1 MEKKRIIKVIIILA
15 VIGFMIGQRVHSFR
29 LTGCK
34 YLTWKHVSYASDEPG
49 MRKITVI
56 DRRPG
61 GTRVR
66 IRAKST
72 FEVKMLE
79 DGKYELKVVCDLPT
93 NGFCQN
99 KTVTNKY
106 VLDRITRNTIK
117 DIPRAEFKYEE
128 YEPFTIWD
136 FTDACYYDY
145 QFIKEWIIE
154 EFYLF

>member
-1 MEKKRIIKVIIILA
+1 MEKKRIIKVIIILV

-34 YLTWKHVSYASDEPG
+34 YLTWKHVSCNSDEPV
-49 MRKITVI
+49 MRKITVL
-56 DRRPG
+56 DCRPG
-61 GTRVR
+61 GTRVI

-79 DGKYELKVVCDLPT
+79 DGKYELKVVSDMPT
-93 NGFCQN
+93 YGFCERKQVIA
-99 KTVTNKY
+99 TY
-106 VLDRITRNTIK
+106 ILDEYTRCTIK

-128 YEPFTIWD
+128 YRPITFWE
-136 FTDACYYDY
+136 FTDMCYYDY
-145 QFIKEWIIE
+145 QFIKKWFIE